1 MIVFIIALT
10 VLAVAL
16 IIARR
21 REIDCSEPAAVSD
34 EKTDSSEKVEL
45 LRDYERIISYDGTE
59 QEDPLQ

>member
-21 REIDCSEPAAVSD
+21 REFDCREPEIAPD
-34 EKTDSSEKVEL
+34 EKTDSSEKIEF